1 MLLGKQWKLGS
12 IVWTSNDNSQL
23 LWASNRNV
31 VLFSIVVWESS
42 GNRELLF
49 ERAMEYIIIIG
60 QTMKTYN
67 CRLDRQWKF
76 NNSFRIHLIIT

>member
-12 IVWTSNDNSQL
+12 IGWTSNDNSQL
-23 LWASNRNV
+23 LWAGNRNV
-31 VLFSIVVWESS
+31 VSLYGKAMET
-42 GNRELLF
+42 GELLF
-49 ERAMEYIIIIG
+49 EREMEFIIIIG

-76 NNSFRIHLIIT
+76 ENSFRIHLIIT